1 MSRRD
6 AGKLA
11 AEGESGWLLQVPKYA
26 VANTLPFIYEWSL
39 SQSAS
44 PGNLDMGL
52 QTSRLHLKEG
62 FP

>member
-26 VANTLPFIYEWSL
+26 VANALPFIL
-39 SQSAS
+39 
-44 PGNLDMGL
+44 
-52 QTSRLHLKEG
+52 
-62 FP
+62 